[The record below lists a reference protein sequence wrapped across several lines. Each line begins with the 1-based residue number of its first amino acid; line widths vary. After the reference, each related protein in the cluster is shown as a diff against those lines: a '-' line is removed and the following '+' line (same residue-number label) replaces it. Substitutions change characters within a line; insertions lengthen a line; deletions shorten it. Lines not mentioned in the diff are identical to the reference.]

1 MDSCNSGSLQ
11 SSSGG
16 DEEYDSRAAVA
27 DSLFMSSTRP
37 PPHVLGSI
45 SNQPPLPPPMFDPL
59 SNYVQLHQNL
69 NNSSLLIN
77 PNISWPRPTSLR
89 SDPNSHDI
97 INPMLSTSPPPFMSA
112 FQTPAAVGSADNNSP
127 GTAQNPNQTAARN
140 PKKRSRAS
148 RRAPTTVLTT
158 DTTNFRAMVQEF
170 TGIPAPPF
178 NSSSFPRTRLDLFG
192 TRSSALDAA
201 QPPPPPYLRR
211 SFPQKVQSPPSFL
224 ASSSSSLLNSTTNN
238 INIFSSV
245 PSTSS
250 SSASSSTTPVNYQLP
265 ITQSPNLFNIP
276 NPLLTS
282 LLQTNP
288 KFLFS
293 SSSAMAA
300 KPLQGSFDLQIPSNN
315 IKIGGLEEFSL
326 GPGNH
331 VAATLSDLPNLISTD
346 QIGARGTN
354 DRDDHHNTDNNNNAG
369 TWRNNGVNRH
379 DEGDDYQAQIRPVNG
394 GNYNNGKIN
403 YSASS
408 SDFHGEKGPENV
420 ASRGEGM
427 VESWICSSE

>member
-37 PPHVLGSI
+37 PPHVVGSI
-45 SNQPPLPPPMFDPL
+45 SNQPPPPPPLFDPL

-69 NNSSLLIN
+69 NNSSLLIS

-97 INPMLSTSPPPFMSA
+97 INPMLSTSSPPFMSA

-170 TGIPAPPF
+170 TGIPPARLS
-178 NSSSFPRTRLDLFG
+178 NIFPENQTGSLRDEILRLG
-192 TRSSALDAA
+192 RGAA
-201 QPPPPPYLRR
+201 PPPPYLRR

-250 SSASSSTTPVNYQLP
+250 SSASSS
-265 ITQSPNLFNIP
+265 
-276 NPLLTS
+276 
-282 LLQTNP
+282 
-288 KFLFS
+288 
-293 SSSAMAA
+293 
-300 KPLQGSFDLQIPSNN
+300 
-315 IKIGGLEEFSL
+315 
-326 GPGNH
+326 
-331 VAATLSDLPNLISTD
+331 
-346 QIGARGTN
+346 
-354 DRDDHHNTDNNNNAG
+354 
-369 TWRNNGVNRH
+369 
-379 DEGDDYQAQIRPVNG
+379 
-394 GNYNNGKIN
+394 N
-403 YSASS
+403 YSS
-408 SDFHGEKGPENV
+408 
-420 ASRGEGM
+420 
-427 VESWICSSE
+427 

>member
-1 MDSCNSGSLQ
+1 
-11 SSSGG
+11 
-16 DEEYDSRAAVA
+16 
-27 DSLFMSSTRP
+27 
-37 PPHVLGSI
+37 
-45 SNQPPLPPPMFDPL
+45 
-59 SNYVQLHQNL
+59 
-69 NNSSLLIN
+69 
-77 PNISWPRPTSLR
+77 
-89 SDPNSHDI
+89 
-97 INPMLSTSPPPFMSA
+97 MSA
-112 FQTPAAVGSADNNSP
+112 FQPPAAVGSADNNSP

-170 TGIPAPPF
+170 TVFPPRL
-178 NSSSFPRTRLDLFG
+178 STVHLSRTRLDLFG

-211 SFPQKVQSPPSFL
+211 PFPQKVQSPPPPPSFL

-331 VAATLSDLPNLISTD
+331 VSATLSDLPNLISTD
-346 QIGARGTN
+346 PIGARNN
-354 DRDDHHNTDNNNNAG
+354 DRDDHHNTDNNNAG

-403 YSASS
+403 YTASS

-420 ASRGEGM
+420 ATRGEGM

>member
-37 PPHVLGSI
+37 PPHVVGSI
-45 SNQPPLPPPMFDPL
+45 SNQPPPPPPLFDPL

-69 NNSSLLIN
+69 NNSSLLIS
-77 PNISWPRPTSLR
+77 PNMSWPRPTSLR

-201 QPPPPPYLRR
+201 QPPPAI
-211 SFPQKVQSPPSFL
+211 SPPFL
-224 ASSSSSLLNSTTNN
+224 SPESPVAAVISCFLL
-238 INIFSSV
+238 F
-245 PSTSS
+245 
-250 SSASSSTTPVNYQLP
+250 
-265 ITQSPNLFNIP
+265 
-276 NPLLTS
+276 
-282 LLQTNP
+282 
-288 KFLFS
+288 
-293 SSSAMAA
+293 
-300 KPLQGSFDLQIPSNN
+300 
-315 IKIGGLEEFSL
+315 FSL
-326 GPGNH
+326 
-331 VAATLSDLPNLISTD
+331 
-346 QIGARGTN
+346 
-354 DRDDHHNTDNNNNAG
+354 
-369 TWRNNGVNRH
+369 
-379 DEGDDYQAQIRPVNG
+379 
-394 GNYNNGKIN
+394 K
-403 YSASS
+403 
-408 SDFHGEKGPENV
+408 FHY
-420 ASRGEGM
+420 
-427 VESWICSSE
+427 